1 MSVEVYSLDNKLF
14 PFWIPVGRTFTIK
27 DVRDMISSYL
37 QRLYDGRLFYMGDDD
52 VLSDFNDESELL
64 FHCPHYPLICLY
76 IE

>member
-14 PFWIPVGRTFTIK
+14 PFWIPVSQTFTIK

-37 QRLYDGRLFYMGDDD
+37 QRLYDGNLFYMDDNN
-52 VLSDFNDESELL
+52 VLFELDDENILY
-64 FHCPHYPLICLY
+64 HYPFICLY